1 MGTVIDLS
9 SWLERHDRV
18 PAAPTEALDRLERA
32 VARLDPLL
40 QEVMR
45 RGNDEQEI
53 ETELLAVTG
62 ALSVGFTDEAAHRAE
77 RLSRRL
83 ESRLRHPS
91 NAGPGSR

>member
-1 MGTVIDLS
+1 MGRVIDLS
-9 SWLERHDRV
+9 SWLERHDRH
-18 PAAPTEALDRLERA
+18 PAPPTEALDRLDRA

-45 RGNDEQEI
+45 KGSPEHEI

-62 ALSVGFTDEAAHRAE
+62 ALAVGFTDEAALRAE

-83 ESRLRHPS
+83 EARLRHPS
-91 NAGPGSR
+91 RARP